1 MRLRDHGQFAT
12 WSYPAPDGRSSHR
25 DQWRGSAA
33 MTTKWAFAMR
43 SPCGTFFE
51 ICDGKSGYT
60 SEAEAVEAAQSKLY
74 A

>member
-1 MRLRDHGQFAT
+1 
-12 WSYPAPDGRSSHR
+12 
-25 DQWRGSAA
+25 

-51 ICDGKSGYT
+51 ICDGKSGYA
-60 SEAEAVEAAQSKLY
+60 SEVEAVEAARSKLY